1 MSITLIVIIDHNAPL
16 LWLLDLCD
24 CKSMNIPNL
33 YSIKY
38 TKCLVN
44 TSLNLF
50 SLKYLHV
57 LSVFFISCF
66 GAAIYVN
73 RDVYEVLFSVT
84 SNLEQ
89 IFSYRFNDVAVA
101 VTSANTC
108 KN

>member
-1 MSITLIVIIDHNAPL
+1 
-16 LWLLDLCD
+16 
-24 CKSMNIPNL
+24 MNIPNL
-33 YSIKY
+33 YSVKY

-57 LSVFFISCF
+57 LSVFFFCFFISCF

-89 IFSYRFNDVAVA
+89 IFSYRFNDVVVA